1 MKTIRP
7 KKSLGQHFLTDHN
20 IARKIVSSLDYG
32 KCGNILELGPG
43 KGILTTYLKKLNN
56 TRLKLI
62 EIDKSAVNYLT
73 EEFPELKEQ
82 IIHDD
87 FLKIAFHD
95 IWLESFL
102 LIGNFPYNISSQIL
116 FKVLDY
122 RNQVPQVVCM
132 IQKEVAERIVSGPG
146 TKAYGILSV
155 LLQTFYDINIL
166 FTVSEKVFYP
176 PPKVQSAVILLNRNE
191 REKLPCDE
199 KLFFK
204 IVKTSFNQ
212 RRKMLRNSLKSILLP
227 LYKDHPLLTK
237 RPEQLEIEDF
247 IILTHLAESLLKENN

>member
-20 IARKIVSSLDYG
+20 IARKIVNSLDYG

-62 EIDKSAVNYLT
+62 EIDISAVNYLT
-73 EEFPELKEQ
+73 AEFPELKEQ

-95 IWLESFL
+95 IWAEPFL

-199 KLFFK
+199 KLFLK

-227 LYKDHPLLTK
+227 LYKDHPMLTK
-237 RPEQLEIEDF
+237 RPEQLGIEDF
-247 IILTHLAESLLKENN
+247 IILTQLAELILKENN